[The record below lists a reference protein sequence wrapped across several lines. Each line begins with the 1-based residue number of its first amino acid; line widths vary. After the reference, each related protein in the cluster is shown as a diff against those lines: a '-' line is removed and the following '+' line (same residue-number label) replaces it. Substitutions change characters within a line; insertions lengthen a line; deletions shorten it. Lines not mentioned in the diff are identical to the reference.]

1 LSRRLRD
8 LSLNDYPFRR
18 LHFSLCGVAMKDS
31 EISNK
36 KGKVFPKPQP
46 LVIEK
51 VSTILVKQCESR
63 SGQIHGHGM
72 RQVIMSLPRVRW
84 LERPDVSF

>member
-1 LSRRLRD
+1 MPRYLRGFLD
-8 LSLNDYPFRR
+8 DDYSFRR
-18 LHFSLCGVAMKDS
+18 LYFFMCGVAMKDS
-31 EISNK
+31 EVSNK

-46 LVIEK
+46 LIIEK

-72 RQVIMSLPRVRW
+72 RQVVMSLPRVRW
-84 LERPDVSF
+84 LERPDVSI

>member
-1 LSRRLRD
+1 
-8 LSLNDYPFRR
+8 
-18 LHFSLCGVAMKDS
+18 MKDS
-31 EISNK
+31 EITAK

-46 LVIEK
+46 LIIEK
-51 VSTILVKQCESR
+51 TSTVILKQCESR
-63 SGQIHGHGM
+63 SGQIRGHGM